1 MKPVIGILTSM
12 TALLSAGL
20 SASVCALPF
29 VAISLGV
36 GGLGWLTRYAA
47 WQTPLLLLS
56 VSLLV
61 AAWLGRWRKRGD
73 VPCKRSV
80 VATLFWACATVL
92 MAAVITIEYLI
103 IPNLN

>member
-1 MKPVIGILTSM
+1 MKPVICTLSSM

-29 VAISLGV
+29 VAISFGI

-47 WQTPLLLLS
+47 WQTPLLLLAVGLMACAWFDPGRGKGACPRGPLATLFLVGS
-56 VSLLV
+56 GMLV
-61 AAWLGRWRKRGD
+61 AA
-73 VPCKRSV
+73 V
-80 VATLFWACATVL
+80 V
-92 MAAVITIEYLI
+92 TIEYLI